1 MPERGAPQDVTVG
14 ELAVQLTEQTS
25 RLVHDE
31 VELAKAEI
39 RESVK
44 HAGIGA
50 GLFGATGLLAVL
62 GLGTLVAAAVVVVV
76 VVQVCTSEVE
86 TGEEDQSADS
96 CAEQERRRAA
106 PAGGS
111 AACAVG
117 SGCAAGVARTAAE
130 SARRAYDSGAAC
142 PGAGA

>member
-1 MPERGAPQDVTVG
+1 MADRDPLHDATVG

-44 HAGIGA
+44 HAGLGA

-62 GLGTLVAAAVVVVV
+62 GFGTLVAAAVAALALVV
-76 VVQVCTSEVE
+76 EVWL
-86 TGEEDQSADS
+86 
-96 CAEQERRRAA
+96 AA
-106 PAGGS
+106 LI
-111 AACAVG
+111 V
-117 SGCAAGVARTAAE
+117 AGVLFVAA
-130 SARRAYDSGAAC
+130 
-142 PGAGA
+142 GAGAMLGVKQIQEVGPPHTAENVKKDIAAAKGEHA

>member
-1 MPERGAPQDVTVG
+1 MPERDARQDATLG

-31 VELAKAEI
+31 VALAKAEI

-62 GLGTLVAAAVVVVV
+62 GLGTLVAAAVATFALLVDVWLAALIVAAILFAV
-76 VVQVCTSEVE
+76 AGMGALLGVKQVKAVSPPHTAENVKKDLAAVK
-86 TGEEDQSADS
+86 GEHA
-96 CAEQERRRAA
+96 
-106 PAGGS
+106 
-111 AACAVG
+111 
-117 SGCAAGVARTAAE
+117 
-130 SARRAYDSGAAC
+130 
-142 PGAGA
+142 